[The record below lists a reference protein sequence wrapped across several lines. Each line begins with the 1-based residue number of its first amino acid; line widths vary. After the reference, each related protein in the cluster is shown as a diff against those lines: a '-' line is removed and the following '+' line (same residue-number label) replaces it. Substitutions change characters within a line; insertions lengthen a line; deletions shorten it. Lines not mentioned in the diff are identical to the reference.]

1 MESGSRSPVDRVP
14 GGVVDRWAGRLRPP
28 RVARLVDRYGTQ
40 LCCGRLWQAASW
52 QRAWHAEYRR
62 RARQAT
68 LNLFE
73 LFERRQSEQR
83 RGLSTDGVGNQSKR
97 LQRAVS
103 LSLPLVKLLYDARIG
118 EKNSRLDGHNRICK
132 VAAYVTGVLNAVH
145 KRRWTAQIYAA
156 RALPRLR
163 DVACGAAARVQP
175 ALAKDGDGHV
185 NRRVWPIDVP
195 IDLFGISHGCACVHL
210 DIDVPKERATR
221 DQRSQLVRQFC
232 VRILENAK

>member
-118 EKNSRLDGHNRICK
+118 EKNSRLDGHNRICR
-132 VAAYVTGVLNAVH
+132 GCC
-145 KRRWTAQIYAA
+145 
-156 RALPRLR
+156 LR
-163 DVACGAAARVQP
+163 DWGTQRRAQTPMDCSDIRCPRAATSARRCMRRRSASAP